1 MMADEA
7 TDAEDDEYDSDEDVD
22 DRDGDDDGNWDS
34 LSTPR
39 GKLAQKDGVAAAAA
53 TSTTVAST
61 TQRATEPPTFAMA
74 SSAAPIDP
82 YFTHFDPRAE
92 HQSYKVK
99 VSNSI
104 PFVLQCLIKKF

>member
-7 TDAEDDEYDSDEDVD
+7 TDADDDEYDSDEDVD
-22 DRDGDDDGNWDS
+22 DREGDDDSNWDN

-39 GKLAQKDGVAAAAA
+39 GKLAQKDGVAI
-53 TSTTVAST
+53 TSTTAAST
-61 TQRATEPPTFAMA
+61 TQRATEAPTFAMA
-74 SSAAPIDP
+74 SSSAPIDP

-104 PFVLQCLIKKF
+104 PLILQML